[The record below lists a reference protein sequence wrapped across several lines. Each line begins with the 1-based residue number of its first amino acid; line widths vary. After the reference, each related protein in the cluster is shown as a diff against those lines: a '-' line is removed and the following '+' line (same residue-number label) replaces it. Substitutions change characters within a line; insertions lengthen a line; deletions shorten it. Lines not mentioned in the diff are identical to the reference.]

1 MGDKSACSYTREQ
14 FAEKEKFVTTALSEF
29 APKRV
34 LDVGAN
40 TGHFSVIAVRNGG
53 SVVAIDGDAAVTG
66 GIWRRAREE
75 NLDILP
81 LVVNL
86 AQPTPALGW
95 RNRECPSFLERASG
109 AFDCVLM
116 LAVIHHM
123 LATERVPLD
132 EIAAL
137 AADLTSD
144 LLLIEFVAPADPM
157 FRRLSRG
164 RDELYAYLHVDLFE
178 PTFAAR
184 FETIRKHRIV
194 DSERTLYLLRKKR
207 A

>member
-1 MGDKSACSYTREQ
+1 MGEKSACSYSSEQ
-14 FAEKEKFVTTALSEF
+14 FAEKEKFVAECLREF
-29 APKRV
+29 APKRL

-40 TGHFSVIAVRNGG
+40 TGHFSAMAARGGG

-75 NLDILP
+75 KLDILP

-95 RNRECPSFLERASG
+95 RNRECPSFLERAAG
-109 AFDCVLM
+109 AFDFVLM

-132 EIAAL
+132 EIASL

-144 LLLIEFVAPADPM
+144 LALIEFVGPGDPM

-164 RDELYAYLHVDLFE
+164 RDELYAYLTVELFE
-178 PTFAAR
+178 QIVAER
-184 FETIRKHRIV
+184 FHIVRKHRV
-194 DSERTLYLLRKKR
+194 TGAERTLYLLRKR